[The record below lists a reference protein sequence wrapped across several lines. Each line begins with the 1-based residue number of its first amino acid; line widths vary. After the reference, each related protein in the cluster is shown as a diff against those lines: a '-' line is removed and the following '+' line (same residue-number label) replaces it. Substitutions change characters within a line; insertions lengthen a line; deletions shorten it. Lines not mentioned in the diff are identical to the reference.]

1 MFDDEPSC
9 SCRSSSPWTI
19 TAAATAAAAARG
31 GGHSTRKR
39 QLQCSSDPHH
49 ASDANADDTGVP
61 SLIRRLEALNIGF
74 KDLNT
79 RQSSLEDIFV
89 SLVHQNGAA
98 A

>member
-1 MFDDEPSC
+1 MALTEVVFDDEPSC

-49 ASDANADDTGVP
+49 ASDANADDTTYDTVTVGEQP
-61 SLIRRLEALNIGF
+61 
-74 KDLNT
+74 D
-79 RQSSLEDIFV
+79 
-89 SLVHQNGAA
+89 AA
-98 A
+98 AIQPGVQDDS